1 VSFLPALMA
10 GIVGAAGPFS
20 SGIAVI
26 MMLLVAY
33 AFVAFTREF
42 APAGSVHAFN
52 GTAMGPTYGLV
63 LAAGGQLTR
72 SA

>member
-1 VSFLPALMA
+1 
-10 GIVGAAGPFS
+10 
-20 SGIAVI
+20 

-52 GTAMGPTYGLV
+52 GTAMGPAYGLV